1 MRTMHLLAGFA
12 ASILTANAVAMP
24 PAEFEALQGEYNEAW
39 TALFEGGSA
48 KSEDVFAVR
57 KAIVG
62 DLDIST
68 MTAQQIAWLN
78 DRGLL
83 KFSHKDEEAGTE
95 ETIDYVDEAVAR
107 LETFTEGDDVES
119 AAALMTLAS
128 IQVRNLE
135 TPEEKAAIVR
145 RALEHPKVV
154 EAMRAGASGSFAS
167 TVRYSLGEEAFGMVS
182 DEALALARA
191 FSQSESIAPEATRS
205 LEAMFNIAKQAVGG
219 DDHLDEVDDVRLGL
233 IRLGEQAIEQDID
246 ELDASMARY
255 LRTQVETL
263 QLAPQVA
270 QLVGSP
276 APDLSITWS
285 SGEPITSLKDL
296 RGKVVVLDFW
306 ATWCGPCIASFPNV
320 AKLVERYEGY
330 PVVVL
335 GVTSPQGSVI
345 FPGDRG
351 SVTAETHEEEFDLM
365 ADYIQA
371 KDMSWTVVFTEQE
384 VFNPE
389 YGVRGIPHMTIIGP
403 DGKVAANNLHPAQP
417 LSDKAAIID
426 PLLKEAGLPQPAA
439 LAGGDE
445 G

>member
-1 MRTMHLLAGFA
+1 MRRLHLIAGLAAGM
-12 ASILTANAVAMP
+12 LTAQASAMP
-24 PAEFEALQGEYNEAW
+24 PAEFEALQNEYQEAW
-39 TALFEGGSA
+39 TKLFEGGSA
-48 KSEDVFAVR
+48 NSADVYRVR
-57 KAIVG
+57 TSIVEG
-62 DLDIST
+62 VDFST
-68 MTAQQIAWLN
+68 LTARQIAWFN

-83 KFSHKDEEAGTE
+83 QFSYEDK
-95 ETIDYVDEAVAR
+95 ETGETHLVDNLDAATAR
-107 LETFTEGDDVES
+107 LETFTEGANAEA
-119 AAALMTLAS
+119 AAALATLAALR
-128 IQVRNLE
+128 VRSLE
-135 TPEEKAAIVR
+135 TAEERAEAVR
-145 RALEHPKVV
+145 AALEHPGIV
-154 EAMRAGASGSFAS
+154 EAVRSGGAGSFVN
-167 TVRYSLGEEAFGMVS
+167 TLRYSMGEEAFAMVA

-191 FSQSESIAPEATRS
+191 FAKSESIAPEATTS
-205 LEAMFNIAKQAVGG
+205 LEAMYGVAKQAAGE
-219 DDHLDEVDDVRLGL
+219 DATDEVEDVRLGL
-233 IRLGEQAIEQDID
+233 IRLGTQAIERDID
-246 ELDASMARY
+246 SLDASMARY
-255 LRTQVETL
+255 LRDQVQTL
-263 QLAPQVA
+263 ELAPKVA
-270 QLVGSP
+270 QLVGSA

-345 FPGDRG
+345 FPGERG
-351 SVTAETHEEEFDLM
+351 SVQAETHEEEFALM
-365 ADYIQA
+365 AEYIQA

-417 LSDKAAIID
+417 LADKASIID
-426 PLLKEAGLPQPAA
+426 PMLEQAGLPHPAA
-439 LAGGDE
+439 LPEGDE

>member
-1 MRTMHLLAGFA
+1 MRRLHLIAGLAAGM
-12 ASILTANAVAMP
+12 LTAQASAMP
-24 PAEFEALQGEYNEAW
+24 PAEFEALQNEYQEAW
-39 TALFEGGSA
+39 TKLFEGGSA
-48 KSEDVFAVR
+48 KSAEVYRVR
-57 KAIVG
+57 KSIVDG
-62 DLDIST
+62 VDFST
-68 MTAQQIAWLN
+68 LTAQQIAWFN

-83 KFSHKDEEAGTE
+83 QFSYEDK
-95 ETIDYVDEAVAR
+95 ETGETHLVDNLDAATAR
-107 LETFTEGDDVES
+107 LETFTEGANAEA
-119 AAALMTLAS
+119 AAALATLAALR
-128 IQVRNLE
+128 VRTLE
-135 TPEEKAAIVR
+135 TAEERAEAVR
-145 RALEHPKVV
+145 AALEHPGIV
-154 EAMRAGASGSFAS
+154 EAVRSGASGSFVN
-167 TVRYSLGEEAFGMVS
+167 TLRYSLGDEAFAMVA

-191 FSQSESIAPEATRS
+191 FAASESIAPEATTS
-205 LEAMFNIAKQAVGG
+205 LEAMYRVAKQAVGE
-219 DDHLDEVDDVRLGL
+219 DATDEVEDVRLGL
-233 IRLGEQAIEQDID
+233 IRLGTHAIEHDID
-246 ELDASMARY
+246 SLDASMARY
-255 LRTQVETL
+255 LRDQVQTL
-263 QLAPQVA
+263 EMAPRVA

-345 FPGDRG
+345 FPDDRG
-351 SVTAETHEEEFDLM
+351 SVQAETHEEEFALM
-365 ADYIQA
+365 AEYIQA
-371 KDMSWTVVFTEQE
+371 KDLTWTVVFTEQE

-417 LSDKAAIID
+417 LADKAAIID
-426 PLLKEAGLPQPAA
+426 PLLEQAGLPRPAA
-439 LAGGDE
+439 LPEGDE